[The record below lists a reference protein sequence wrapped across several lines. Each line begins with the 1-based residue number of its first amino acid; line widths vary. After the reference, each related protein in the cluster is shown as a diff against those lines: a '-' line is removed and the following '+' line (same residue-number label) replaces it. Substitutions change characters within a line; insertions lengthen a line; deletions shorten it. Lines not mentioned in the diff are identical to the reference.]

1 VVKLI
6 AIGAAAC
13 VVIFLF
19 AGRGG
24 EADARDCLKD
34 AGATVTK
41 STLFRE
47 LIGDHPMSRGGD
59 EHTIDVQLAEA
70 SAVVVF
76 TGDEETAGDMAS
88 LFTYAGPYNVERV
101 NKNVVAWTDEPEPA
115 TASKIR
121 NCVD

>member
-1 VVKLI
+1 MVKLV
-6 AIGAAAC
+6 AVGAAVCA
-13 VVIFLF
+13 VIYVL

-41 STLFRE
+41 STLFRD
-47 LIGDHPMSRGGD
+47 LVGDHPLARNAD
-59 EHTIDVQLAEA
+59 EHTVDVHLAEA

-76 TGDEETAGDMAS
+76 MDDEETANEMVT
-88 LFTYAGPYNVERV
+88 LFNYAGPYTVEKV
-101 NKNVVAWTDEPEPA
+101 KGNVVAWTDEPEPA
-115 TASKIR
+115 TASTIR

>member
-1 VVKLI
+1 MPKLVL
-6 AIGAAAC
+6 IGAAAC
-13 VVIFLF
+13 AVIFLV
-19 AGRGG
+19 AGRG

-41 STLFRE
+41 STLFRD
-47 LIGDHPMSRGGD
+47 LVGDHPLSRNGD
-59 EHTIDVQLAEA
+59 EHTVDVQLAEA

-76 TGDEETAGDMAS
+76 IGDEETAAAMVG
-88 LFTYAGPYNVERV
+88 LFSYAGAYTVERV
-101 NKNVVAWTDEPEPA
+101 KDNVVAWTDEPEPA

>member
-1 VVKLI
+1 MVKLV
-6 AIGAAAC
+6 AIGAAVCA
-13 VVIFLF
+13 VIFLL

-41 STLFRE
+41 STLFRD
-47 LIGDHPMSRGGD
+47 LVGDHPLARGGD

-76 TGDEETAGDMAS
+76 TGDEETAADMVS
-88 LFTYAGPYNVERV
+88 LFSYAGPYTVERL
-101 NKNVVAWTDEPEPA
+101 KENVVAWTDEPSPA

>member
-1 VVKLI
+1 MVKLV
-6 AIGAAAC
+6 AVGA
-13 VVIFLF
+13 VVCAVVYLL

-41 STLFRE
+41 STLFRD
-47 LIGDHPMSRGGD
+47 LVGDHPLSRNGD
-59 EHTIDVQLAEA
+59 EHTVDVQLAEA

-76 TGDEETAGDMAS
+76 AGDEQTAAEMAG
-88 LFTYAGPYNVERV
+88 LFSYAGPYSVERV
-101 NKNVVAWTDEPEPA
+101 KDNVVAWTDEPSPA

-121 NCVD
+121 DCVD

>member
-1 VVKLI
+1 MVKLVG
-6 AIGAAAC
+6 IGALAVA
-13 VVIFLF
+13 VIFLL
-19 AGRGG
+19 AGRSG
-24 EADARDCLKD
+24 EADARGCLKD

-47 LIGDHPMSRGGD
+47 LIGDHPLARHGD
-59 EHTIDVQLAEA
+59 EHTVDVQLAEA

-76 TGDEETAGDMAS
+76 MNDEETATDMAT
-88 LFTYAGPYNVERV
+88 LFTRAGQYAVERV
-101 NKNVVAWTDEPEPA
+101 NQNVVAWTDDPEPA

>member
-1 VVKLI
+1 MVKLV
-6 AIGAAAC
+6 AIGAAVCA
-13 VVIFLF
+13 VIFLL

-24 EADARDCLKD
+24 EADARNCLKD

-41 STLFRE
+41 STLFRD
-47 LIGDHPMSRGGD
+47 LIGDHPLSRNGD
-59 EHTIDVQLAEA
+59 EHTIDVQLGEA

-76 TGDEETAGDMAS
+76 TGDEETAADAVS
-88 LFTYAGPYNVERV
+88 LFSYAGPYTVERV
-101 NKNVVAWTDEPEPA
+101 KDNVVAWTDEPEPA